1 MAFSFFKRFKNKK
14 KNKGGAAPRY
24 YDLTVKEI
32 VQETGDATSIIF
44 EQIEE
49 KITYESGQF
58 LTLIMEINGDEVR
71 RSYSLFTAPNID
83 EDLGVAVKRVPEGIM
98 SNYLN
103 SHVKVGDK
111 ITVMEP
117 MGHFTTVYN
126 RENKRHLV
134 IFGGGSGI
142 TPLMSIVKSLLHEEP
157 ESIVSLIYANRN
169 IDSIIFRE
177 KFEEI
182 QNSNEGRFH
191 IIHILDDAPMNWQ
204 GPSGLLNKEML
215 EKLFERIPDWG
226 IEKTTYLM
234 CGPEGMLN
242 NVQSLLSDHK
252 IPHEKIFRESFVAGI
267 MNKPDTSSSDELV
280 EREVKVLYDDEEHVF
295 TVTPDSTILETAL
308 DNDIDLPFSCQSGL
322 CTACRCKLQSGKIKM
337 DEEEGL
343 SESEK
348 NDGYVLICVGHPL
361 TDDVVLQVG

>member
-1 MAFSFFKRFKNKK
+1 MEKK
-14 KNKGGAAPRY
+14 
-24 YDLTVKEI
+24 YDV
-32 VQETGDATSIIF
+32 
-44 EQIEE
+44 
-49 KITYESGQF
+49 
-58 LTLIMEINGDEVR
+58 
-71 RSYSLFTAPNID
+71 APNID
-83 EDLGVAVKRVPEGIM
+83 NDLGVTVKRVPDGIM

-103 SHVKVGDK
+103 SNLKAGDE

-126 RENKRHLV
+126 PGNKRHLI

-157 ESIVSLIYANRN
+157 DSIVSLIYANRN
-169 IDSIIFRE
+169 IDSIIFR
-177 KFEEI
+177 KQFEDI
-182 QNSNEGRFH
+182 QNAYEGRFH

-215 EKLFERIPDWG
+215 VKLFERIPDWG
-226 IEKTTYLM
+226 IDKTSYLM

-242 NVQSLLSDHK
+242 NVQSLLSEHN
-252 IPHEKIFRESFVAGI
+252 IPQERIFSESFVAGI
-267 MNKPDTSSSDELV
+267 MNKPEESGDKLV
-280 EREVKVLYDDEEHVF
+280 AREVKVIYDDEEHVF
-295 TVTPDSTILETAL
+295 TVLPDSTILETAL
-308 DNDIDLPFSCQSGL
+308 ENDIDLPFSCQSGL
-322 CTACRCKLQSGKIKM
+322 CTACRCNLQSGKIKM

-361 TDDVVLQVG
+361 TDDVVLRVG